1 MAGFSRMYVLGD
13 QGGFMGADGAN
24 PIHLLVL
31 VGDASRQW
39 LEPRYLDDSFSP
51 LGAIG
56 VIVPKAPN
64 HPDNLLDALIAFAPR
79 CFSSCPSMPE
89 VEGRSQGLTRLDFDA
104 KPEAAP
110 AAWTALREEARMI
123 LPSLHVWQADLVPL
137 AWPPVHPG
145 R

>member
-64 HPDNLLDALIAFAPR
+64 HPDNLL
-79 CFSSCPSMPE
+79 S
-89 VEGRSQGLTRLDFDA
+89 T
-104 KPEAAP
+104 
-110 AAWTALREEARMI
+110 
-123 LPSLHVWQADLVPL
+123 PSLHRGAVLCPSCARGTSGFACL
-137 AWPPVHPG
+137 
-145 R
+145 